1 MLHLYPLAT
10 LIPLHFT
17 HNAPFID
24 NFVETNQ
31 VWVLW
36 VLSNRGERDV
46 LKKRFKKESKLE
58 DKDLKGKYKHKYKY
72 LIKSPVALPVHHRD
86 EVGVSARS
94 GAIGQAFVEIPR
106 KNIDCENTKTFKQS
120 NWTLVFPRPMF

>member
-58 DKDLKGKYKHKYKY
+58 DKDLKGKYKYKDHIKHKYKY

-86 EVGVSARS
+86 EVCVSARS
-94 GAIGQAFVEIPR
+94 GAIGQAVVEIPR
-106 KNIDCENTKTFKQS
+106 KSIGCGNTRVHFD
-120 NWTLVFPRPMF
+120 F

>member
-1 MLHLYPLAT
+1 M
-10 LIPLHFT
+10 
-17 HNAPFID
+17 
-24 NFVETNQ
+24 ETNQ

-46 LKKRFKKESKLE
+46 LKKRFKKESELE
-58 DKDLKGKYKHKYKY
+58 DKDLKGKYKYKDLIKHKYKYKY

-94 GAIGQAFVEIPR
+94 GAIGQALVEIPR
-106 KNIDCENTKTFKQS
+106 KSVGCENTKTLKQS
-120 NWTLVFPRPMF
+120 NWTLVIPRPMF